1 MSLKIKKD
9 IGYLPL
15 PVLISRQITIK
26 DYPHENDDEDVE
38 KERKRVLE
46 GGSADDIVRVENMTK
61 VYHSSSRQIMFSCS

>member
-38 KERKRVLE
+38 NERKRVLE

-61 VYHSSSRQIMFSCS
+61 VYNSSSRQIMFSCS